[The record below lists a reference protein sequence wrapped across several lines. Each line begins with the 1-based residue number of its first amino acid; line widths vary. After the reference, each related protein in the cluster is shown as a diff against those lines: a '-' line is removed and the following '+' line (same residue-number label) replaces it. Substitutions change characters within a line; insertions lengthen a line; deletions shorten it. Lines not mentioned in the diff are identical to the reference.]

1 MINELRILAGATAT
15 GKTALCQIIAE
26 RENCSILSADSMLVY
41 KDMDIGT
48 AKPTPAERNAVSYY
62 GIDLATPDQNFST
75 GIWLQS
81 ARQSLADSAG
91 DLIVT
96 GGTGLYIKALTS
108 GLDSTAVDPHLRE
121 KWEKIWQTD
130 GIQALQR
137 ELRCRLGSSA
147 DPISNE
153 TNPRR
158 LIRALVHLD
167 ECGELPTNWQVAPKP
182 AIVALTMPRAQLH
195 RRIRRRVERMFAQGL
210 IDEVRHLRER
220 YPCWSE
226 TARAA
231 IGYHEATAVLN
242 GELTENEAIERI
254 CARTRQLAKRQETWF
269 RHQFATH
276 WCQIDEG
283 DSLEQTAAKVLELWH
298 EYGKKALR
306 TN

>member
-41 KDMDIGT
+41 KGMDIGT

-62 GIDLATPDQNFST
+62 GIDLATPDQNFNT

-81 ARQSLADSAG
+81 ARRSLADSESG
-91 DLIVT
+91 LIVT

-108 GLDSTAVDPHLRE
+108 GLESAAVDPHRRE

-137 ELRCRLGSSA
+137 ELQCRLESSA
-147 DPISNE
+147 APVQNE

-167 ECGELPTNWQVAPKP
+167 ECGALPTNWQCAPKP
-182 AIVALTMPRAQLH
+182 AIIALTMPRDQLH
-195 RRIRRRVERMFAQGL
+195 RRIRRRVENMFAQGL
-210 IDEVRHLRER
+210 LDEVRRLRER
-220 YPCWSE
+220 YPCWSG

-231 IGYHEATAVLN
+231 IGYREATAVLN
-242 GELTENEAIERI
+242 GEITETEAIERI

-269 RHQFATH
+269 RHQFATS
-276 WCQIDEG
+276 WCRIDED
-283 DSLEQTAAKVLELWH
+283 DSLEQTAAKVLKLWH
-298 EYGKKALR
+298 EYGKTAVKH
-306 TN
+306 N